1 MSRKKDWLVAA
12 ALSFGMIGAAH
23 SAIYIKYDGVKGE
36 AAAPSGEAPK
46 DIAPK
51 PAEPQ
56 KGLLLP
62 AVQKASEVAPDV
74 PPPTPRSK
82 PQVAVGDI
90 NGDGRT
96 DAHIRQGTMT
106 VRKAGDRPTENNGQ
120 APRGKHF
127 KDAKLTPR
135 KAGERQSRTG
145 GQIRTNQ

>member
-1 MSRKKDWLVAA
+1 MNRKKDWLVAV

-23 SAIYIKYDGVKGE
+23 SAIYMKYEGIKGD
-36 AAAPSGEAPK
+36 AAASTGEAPK

-62 AVQKASEVAPDV
+62 AVQKASDISPDV
-74 PPPTPRSK
+74 PPPAPRSK
-82 PQVAVGDI
+82 PQVAAGDI
-90 NGDGRT
+90 NGYGRA

-106 VRKAGDRPTENNGQ
+106 VRKAGEKPLENSSE
-120 APRGKHF
+120 APHGKHF
-127 KDAKLTPR
+127 RDAKLTPR
-135 KAGERQSRTG
+135 KAGEGQRRTG